1 MTSSKIAASHLGASP
16 LPCAKCTTSSSRTR
30 PCARTEA
37 SARASRSNVPSSIS
51 IPCAGWSVES
61 LQHSG
66 CGGGLSI
73 ADAPP
78 PTHPRLDVASSNWKA
93 AGRIPPRW
101 YLRLAPEAHRL
112 NVPLDAGVFGE
123 DGRAA

>member
-1 MTSSKIAASHLGASP
+1 MTAHELIQALGGTASVAKLLGIGP
-16 LPCAKCTTSSSRTR
+16 
-30 PCARTEA
+30 
-37 SARASRSNVPSSIS
+37 SAV
-51 IPCAGWSVES
+51 
-61 LQHSG
+61 
-66 CGGGLSI
+66 
-73 ADAPP
+73 
-78 PTHPRLDVASSNWKA
+78 SNWKA